1 MGVHEVGTGTVTVK
15 MFLMKALRKKEVGE
29 HDTWNVLRVFEGPLW
44 ASVRAFLVPDDVLC
58 MRTTAEK
65 WNAAGLYG
73 PFAEL
78 YFVLL
83 KKDVKN
89 GPLPNSERPRA

>member
-1 MGVHEVGTGTVTVK
+1 MTVK
-15 MFLMKALRKKEVGE
+15 MLPLNVLRKKEVDE
-29 HDTWNVLRVFEGPLW
+29 HDTWNMRYVLEGPLW

-65 WNAAGLYG
+65 WNVTGLYG

-89 GPLPNSERPRA
+89 GPLPPSERPRA

>member
-1 MGVHEVGTGTVTVK
+1 MTRGTC
-15 MFLMKALRKKEVGE
+15 
-29 HDTWNVLRVFEGPLW
+29 DYVLEGPLW

-78 YFVLL
+78 CFVLL

-89 GPLPNSERPRA
+89 GQLPNSKRPEHEIPLQTTVRIQPGLSLS